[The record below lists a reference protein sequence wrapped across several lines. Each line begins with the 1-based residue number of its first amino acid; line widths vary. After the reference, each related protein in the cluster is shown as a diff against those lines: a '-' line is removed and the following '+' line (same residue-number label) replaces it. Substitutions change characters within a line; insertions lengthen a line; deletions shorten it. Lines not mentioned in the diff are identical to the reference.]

1 MDIPPIHRCLQ
12 LCAENEHVQRK
23 LKKLRLKNEQLEN
36 ELSDIQGKLRMQQ
49 LMRDFV
55 TTRDAQIQTEPQ
67 PWHRAGV
74 KEGNV
79 SKADERSN
87 RLLQMYNALQKRF
100 EKEIKTTKEQSET
113 ISKLTVNIHE
123 LELQLVTSKQ
133 RIQQLEH
140 EHTPTRR
147 RRRTPTSNLG
157 SASNKPRPAGRKGCS
172 PDCIHIELLF
182 EIERLQKEKDKLTK
196 DRRSLKN
203 ELAGLDKGFF
213 EEIEDLKYALQ
224 ESAKLNKEYE
234 KCLRKICEKYGLPFP
249 QALRPVAEK

>member
-55 TTRDAQIQTEPQ
+55 TTRD
-67 PWHRAGV
+67 
-74 KEGNV
+74 
-79 SKADERSN
+79 

>member
-1 MDIPPIHRCLQ
+1 MDMPPVHRCMQ
-12 LCAENEHVQRK
+12 LFAENEHIQRK
-23 LKKLRLKNEQLEN
+23 LKKLRLKNEQLER
-36 ELSDIQGKLRMQQ
+36 ELSEVQGKLQMQQ

-67 PWHRAGV
+67 PWHKGGV
-74 KEGNV
+74 KEGSV

-87 RLLQMYNALQKRF
+87 RLLQMYNALQKRY
-100 EKEIKTTKEQSET
+100 EKEIKTNKEQSEI
-113 ISKLTVNIHE
+113 ISNLTMNIHE

-140 EHTPTRR
+140 PPTVRRRKTPT
-147 RRRTPTSNLG
+147 PEHGITSPKHQSDG
-157 SASNKPRPAGRKGCS
+157 KRCCS
-172 PDCIHIELLF
+172 PDCIHTELLL
-182 EIERLQKEKDKLTK
+182 EIERLQKDKNKLIK
-196 DRRSLKN
+196 ERRNLKN

-234 KCLRKICEKYGLPFP
+234 KCLRAMCEKCGLPFP
-249 QALRPVAEK
+249 ETLCPVTTK